1 VERGQARG
9 RRLNG
14 ETATRMRPR
23 RVAIVV
29 HASVPADPR
38 IRRQSDALLASG
50 YEVDIFALRDPG
62 QAAEEA
68 VDGLRILRLPVR
80 RRFTS
85 FAGHLTEYLAFTGA
99 AALRLT
105 REHRR
110 RRYAVV
116 QVATLPDFL
125 AFSASALKLAGVPLL
140 LDLHEDMPAFF
151 DDRFRS
157 PALRPLRP
165 LIGGLTRASA
175 AMADAILTVH
185 EPLRELSLARGV
197 APEKVTVVMNS
208 ADDRLFDPARHP
220 RRPFL
225 EDGELRLIHHSSLQ
239 RIYGLP
245 VAVDAVG
252 QLRPE
257 MEARLDV
264 YGDGPYRP
272 QVEGEITRL
281 SVGDRVTLHGRVPM
295 DELPGLLASSDVAL
309 VPSLPEPYMHYSL
322 STKLLEAVAMG
333 VPVIASDLATFRSHF
348 SEAAIR
354 YVPGGDASALAAAI
368 GELAADPDAAARQAA
383 EARRQAEPY
392 AWPIQAG
399 RYLEVVDRLAN
410 RSGR

>member
-1 VERGQARG
+1 
-9 RRLNG
+9 LKG

-197 APEKVTVVMNS
+197 APEKVSVVMNS

-257 MEARLDV
+257 MQARLDV
-264 YGDGPYRP
+264 YGDGPYRS
-272 QVEGEITRL
+272 QVEEEISRL
-281 SVGDRVTLHGRVPM
+281 SVGDGVTLHGRVPM

-322 STKLLEAVAMG
+322 STKLLEAVVMG

-368 GELAADPDAAARQAA
+368 GELAADPDGAARQAA

-392 AWPIQAG
+392 AWPIQVG

>member
-1 VERGQARG
+1 
-9 RRLNG
+9 
-14 ETATRMRPR
+14 
-23 RVAIVV
+23 
-29 HASVPADPR
+29 
-38 IRRQSDALLASG
+38 
-50 YEVDIFALRDPG
+50 
-62 QAAEEA
+62 
-68 VDGLRILRLPVR
+68 
-80 RRFTS
+80 
-85 FAGHLTEYLAFTGA
+85 
-99 AALRLT
+99 
-105 REHRR
+105 
-110 RRYAVV
+110 
-116 QVATLPDFL
+116 
-125 AFSASALKLAGVPLL
+125 
-140 LDLHEDMPAFF
+140 
-151 DDRFRS
+151 
-157 PALRPLRP
+157 
-165 LIGGLTRASA
+165 
-175 AMADAILTVH
+175 
-185 EPLRELSLARGV
+185 
-197 APEKVTVVMNS
+197 VVMNS

-257 MEARLDV
+257 MQARLDV
-264 YGDGPYRP
+264 YGDGPYRS
-272 QVEGEITRL
+272 QVEEEISRL

-322 STKLLEAVAMG
+322 STKLLEAVVMG

-368 GELAADPDAAARQAA
+368 GELAADPDGAARQAA

-392 AWPIQAG
+392 AWPIQVG

>member
-1 VERGQARG
+1 
-9 RRLNG
+9 LKG

-197 APEKVTVVMNS
+197 APEKVSVVMNS

-257 MEARLDV
+257 MQARLDV
-264 YGDGPYRP
+264 YGDGPYRS
-272 QVEGEITRL
+272 QVEEEISRL

-322 STKLLEAVAMG
+322 STKLLEAVVMG

-348 SEAAIR
+348 SEAAVR

-368 GELAADPDAAARQAA
+368 GELAADPDGAARQAA

-392 AWPIQAG
+392 AWPIQVG

>member
-1 VERGQARG
+1 M
-9 RRLNG
+9 
-14 ETATRMRPR
+14 TAASRIAHPR
-23 RVAIVV
+23 RVALVV
-29 HASVPADPR
+29 HASVPGDPR
-38 IRRQSDALLASG
+38 IRRQADALLAGG
-50 YEVDIFALRDPG
+50 YEVDVFALRDPG
-62 QAAEEA
+62 QSPEESAE
-68 VDGLRILRLPVR
+68 GLRIVRLPVR
-80 RRFTS
+80 RRFAS
-85 FAGHLTEYLAFTGA
+85 FAGHLAEYLAFTGA
-99 AALRLT
+99 ATLRLT
-105 REHRR
+105 RDHRR

-125 AFSASALKLAGVPLL
+125 AFAASALKLAGVPLL

-165 LIGGLTRASA
+165 VIGSLTRASA
-175 AMADAILTVH
+175 AMADAIITVH
-185 EPLRELSLARGV
+185 EPLRQLSLARGV
-197 APEKVTVVMNS
+197 PPEKVTVVMNS
-208 ADDRLFDPARHP
+208 PDDRLFDPARHA
-220 RRPFL
+220 RRPFQ

-245 VAVDAVG
+245 VAVDAVA
-252 QLRPE
+252 QLPSE
-257 MEARLDV
+257 MEVRLEV
-264 YGDGPYRP
+264 YGDGPYRS
-272 QVEGEITRL
+272 QVEDEIVRL
-281 SVGDRVTLHGRVPM
+281 NAEDRVTLHGRVPM
-295 DELPGLLASSDVAL
+295 EELPGLLAGSDLAV

-354 YVPGGDASALAAAI
+354 YVPGGDAGAMASAI
-368 GELAADPDAAARQAA
+368 REMAADPGGAAHQAA

-410 RSGR
+410 RSGRYGA